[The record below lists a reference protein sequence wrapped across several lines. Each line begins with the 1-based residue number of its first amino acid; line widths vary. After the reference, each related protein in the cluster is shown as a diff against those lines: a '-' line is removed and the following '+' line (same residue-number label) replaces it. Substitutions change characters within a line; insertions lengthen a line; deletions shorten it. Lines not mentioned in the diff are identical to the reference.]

1 MVTNVPINVMI
12 LPATI
17 VIGNLIEHIQHISHH
32 LRLTNIH
39 PINFVAF
46 EMIAQPYLGLPPL
59 VDSDL
64 VLVDSEV
71 ANYFA
76 ELLIPMD
83 TDIIE
88 MEDIRIG
95 NIFEVG

>member
-1 MVTNVPINVMI
+1 MI

-32 LRLTNIH
+32 LRFTNIH